1 MSTDKL
7 LHLLVGAL
15 IVALL
20 WPVGP
25 LAPGVASG
33 VFCFASAVGK
43 EIYDSRHRD
52 AHTPDLLDI
61 VATLAGGGISALWL
75 KSLEWWM

>member
-1 MSTDKL
+1 MPTDKL

-20 WPVGP
+20 WPV
-25 LAPGVASG
+25 SG
-33 VFCFASAVGK
+33 LASAVCCFAAALAK
-43 EIYDSRHRD
+43 EVYDGQHPEV
-52 AHTPDLLDI
+52 HTPDLLDV